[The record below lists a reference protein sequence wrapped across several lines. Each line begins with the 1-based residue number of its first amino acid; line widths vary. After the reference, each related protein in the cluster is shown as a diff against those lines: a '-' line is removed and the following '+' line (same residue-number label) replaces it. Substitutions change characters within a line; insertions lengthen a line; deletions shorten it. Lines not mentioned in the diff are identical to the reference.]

1 MSIHEITAAE
11 LEELLAAGVRL
22 IDVRETDE
30 YTAGHVPGAVHV
42 ALGTVSQHVDAFRG
56 DGPAY
61 VICRSGARSMRACEH
76 LAQEGVEAVNI
87 AGGTLDWVAGGRPVV
102 TGAEPT

>member
-1 MSIHEITAAE
+1 MTIHEISAAE
-11 LEELLAAGVRL
+11 LDGLLATGARL

-30 YTAGHVPGAVHV
+30 YVAGHVPGAVHV
-42 ALGTVSQHVDAFRG
+42 PLGSVPEHVDAFRG

-61 VICRSGARSMRACEH
+61 VICRSGARSMRACEY

-87 AGGTLDWVAGGRPVV
+87 AGGTLDWVAGGRTVV
-102 TGAEPT
+102 TGTTPT